1 MRNTGS
7 RGFTIAEALATLSI
21 FGFFMTVL
29 FLTVGWGFRSFSL
42 AVAKSDVTTEA
53 RRIALFIE
61 RDMQSSNYFSIQLDD
76 SNNREVDVD
85 SVACRRDAICFVSR
99 DNWAATSLPF
109 DSDKGV
115 PNWNRYFIY
124 YATKE
129 IQYGRLIRLSI
140 DPSKDKSYA
149 GGIGGFPYNKFTTA
163 VTQGES
169 NPYLLDDPTG
179 IYPQDVENVHTLA
192 SSIKSFEI
200 TLIPASQM
208 VRLHVLLRQNGLMA
222 YRANQDREGGTFE
235 LKYLIE
241 LRNTK

>member
-1 MRNTGS
+1 
-7 RGFTIAEALATLSI
+7 
-21 FGFFMTVL
+21 MTVL

-76 SNNREVDVD
+76 SDDRKVDVD

-115 PNWNRYFIY
+115 PDWNRYFVY

-129 IQYGRLIRLSI
+129 VQYGRLIRLSI
-140 DPSKDKSYA
+140 DPTKPYTDPSKGPPYA
-149 GGIGGFPYNKFTTA
+149 GSIGGFPYDKFSVA
-163 VTQGES
+163 S
-169 NPYLLDDPTG
+169 SSYLLDNPTG
-179 IYPQDVENVHTLA
+179 VYPDDVENVHTLA

-222 YRANQDREGGTFE
+222 YRANKDREGGTFE

-241 LRNTK
+241 PRNTK